1 MSRPLSFAPR
11 VGWSLPWLL
20 GGLAVT
26 SLVLLGLLVGLL
38 ADYRR
43 LDSERDSLARLVERQ
58 NQESPAGARSSSAA
72 DLDAL
77 ETVRR
82 EVGQLNR
89 ITGVRGRPVPQVL
102 ASLERALP
110 DAVRLQELRYR
121 HRLGELSLVAELH
134 DPSQLS
140 DFLHRLEA
148 DQFFSE
154 VLLQR
159 QTRNRL
165 PDGSDRLIVE
175 LRLRENAGG

>member
-1 MSRPLSFAPR
+1 MNRPLSFVPR
-11 VGWSLPWLL
+11 VGWSLRWLL
-20 GGLAVT
+20 GGLAVI
-26 SLVLLGLLVGLL
+26 SMFLLTLLVWLA

-43 LDSERDSLARLVERQ
+43 LNSEQASLVRLVERQ
-58 NQESPAGARSSSAA
+58 EQESVADASAPAAAELGMLEAVRS
-72 DLDAL
+72 
-77 ETVRR
+77 
-82 EVGQLNR
+82 EVGRLNR

-134 DPSQLS
+134 DASQLP

-175 LRLRENAGG
+175 LRVRENAGG